1 VLVVVVVVAGAV
13 WVVCVVLV
21 VGPVV
26 GVLAG
31 TGTPPE
37 EGLLPEE
44 PHAARRTTQVSATIA
59 ARGRMSVSFLISR
72 Q

>member
-1 VLVVVVVVAGAV
+1 
-13 WVVCVVLV
+13 
-21 VGPVV
+21 
-26 GVLAG
+26 VLAG